1 MVPPKNTTVNEGS
14 RAKLSCQAEGYPNNI
29 TYRWFKN
36 GLDVQQVS
44 YITIAVRDHF
54 GFCQIMVFQLICV
67 TRNMFCIALTKEFAW
82 LAALYFYTM
91 ACRLPL

>member
-44 YITIAVRDHF
+44 NYND
-54 GFCQIMVFQLICV
+54 M
-67 TRNMFCIALTKEFAW
+67 
-82 LAALYFYTM
+82 LYD
-91 ACRLPL
+91 L